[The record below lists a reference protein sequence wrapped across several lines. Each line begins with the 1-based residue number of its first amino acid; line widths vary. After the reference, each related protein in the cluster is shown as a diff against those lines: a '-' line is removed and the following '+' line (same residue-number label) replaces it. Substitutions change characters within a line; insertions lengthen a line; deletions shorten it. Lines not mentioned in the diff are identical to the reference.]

1 MKDSRT
7 LFEEID
13 DTECSKYPELI
24 ACMRDGV
31 LDYYDY
37 KNVKVKIAFIVKEPF
52 SECDEINY
60 EPFYNCF
67 DMMDIFFSLTNNY
80 NQNLCKIWQKIAAMG
95 YSLTNDSEYKE
106 DLMREL
112 IARGISQ
119 VAWINLSKTPWKQSD
134 KIDKKY
140 LERVQLWEPVV
151 KAQLSE
157 INPDII
163 LYCDTWGIS
172 NLNLY
177 EPDIP
182 WKNEYCTN
190 TKIYEFKDK
199 EGIEHP
205 ICISNYRDT
214 DKIIVKGL
222 RPDFDDAAKWQTEF
236 IKDFLKNNKKNYK

>member
-1 MKDSRT
+1 
-7 LFEEID
+7 
-13 DTECSKYPELI
+13 
-24 ACMRDGV
+24 
-31 LDYYDY
+31 
-37 KNVKVKIAFIVKEPF
+37 
-52 SECDEINY
+52 
-60 EPFYNCF
+60 
-67 DMMDIFFSLTNNY
+67 
-80 NQNLCKIWQKIAAMG
+80 MG
-95 YSLTNDSEYKE
+95 YSLTNDSEYTE
-106 DLMREL
+106 DLMSEL

-119 VAWINLSKTPWKQSD
+119 VAWINLSKTPWKQTD

-157 INPDII
+157 IDPDII
-163 LYCDTWGIS
+163 LYGGTWGIS
-172 NLNLY
+172 NLNPY

-182 WKNEYCTN
+182 WKDEYCTN

-222 RPDFDDAAKWQTEF
+222 RPDFDDAA
-236 IKDFLKNNKKNYK
+236 